1 MKAALVKKLPGQEM
15 VNLNVTTTA
24 TKSGATE
31 VQVYL
36 TAVEGLSEAQ
46 LSEFNIA
53 LISQIDAA
61 NAQVDYWSQHYSGSQ
76 YFDSKRYANYI
87 L

>member
-1 MKAALVKKLPGQEM
+1 VKKLPGQEM

-24 TKSGATE
+24 TESGATE

-36 TAVEGLSEAQ
+36 TAVEGLSEVQ

-53 LISQIDAA
+53 LISQIDAV
-61 NAQVDYWSQHYSGSQ
+61 NAQVD
-76 YFDSKRYANYI
+76 
-87 L
+87 